1 MDAASAYIVT
11 YSIAYFVTG
20 LFVKRPIKK
29 FPTGKLTEP
38 EKAERDI
45 ASTIIMFLIGIGL
58 LAVVIYRIQILA
70 LALAILESASAGMQ
84 WWHVLVWNIP
94 GVTGASTAHQ
104 VSMTITNI
112 ACAVCLFALV

>member
-1 MDAASAYIVT
+1 MDAASAYIAT

-29 FPTGKLTEP
+29 FPTGKLVEP
-38 EKAERDI
+38 ENTKDI

-70 LALAILESASAGMQ
+70 LVLAILESISAGMQ

-112 ACAVCLFALV
+112 ACAVCLLTLV